1 MVRGRSKKVHI
12 NFQLLLGEK
21 KMLAKKCFL
30 MGIFILLSV
39 NLAIADPPAVHP
51 TTGDPLLIDCLWG
64 TPDAID
70 GDLSDWNLEAMIPAV
85 LDVEKQLFQGQV
97 SWDSPED
104 CSGEFYLLWDDV
116 NIYMAVVVKDDT
128 LSMDKTGGNIWNA
141 DCVEIFFSTT
151 NAVEG
156 HDEHYQYGFNFKEQ
170 KWNWC
175 NMDGAGQTEPVYM
188 QVASTE
194 TADGYICEVAIPY
207 GQMPS
212 LDFSVGNII
221 GFHPVLD
228 DTDNG
233 NRELQMTWT
242 GRTAHDQS
250 LGFGHI
256 VLSDALESPDA
267 IYKQMCDL
275 YTLAV
280 ETGDLDLYVANYTD
294 DAVQIPPDAPVRIG
308 SGQIRAAIEPA
319 LTSFNIVC
327 PIYPQEATVIGNW
340 VFGRCDWILSLTP
353 KEGGATTIF
362 NGRSIDI
369 LKRQPDGSWK
379 FYMSCW
385 NYDGPPTVVE

>member
-1 MVRGRSKKVHI
+1 
-12 NFQLLLGEK
+12 
-21 KMLAKKCFL
+21 MLVKKCFL
-30 MGIFILLSV
+30 MVIFILLSV
-39 NLAIADPPAVHP
+39 SLTIADPPAVHP
-51 TTGDPLLIDCLWG
+51 TTGEPLVIDCLWG

-70 GDLSDWNLEAMIPAV
+70 GDLSDWNLEAMTPVV
-85 LDVEKQLFQGQV
+85 LDVVEQSFSWQG
-97 SWDSPED
+97 SWDGPED

-116 NIYMAVVVKDDT
+116 NIYMAVVVKDDV
-128 LSMDKTGGNIWNA
+128 LSMNKSDGDIWNA

-156 HDEHYQYGFNFKEQ
+156 HDEHYQYGFDFKEQ

-175 NMDGAGQTEPVYM
+175 NMDGSGGLKPDYL
-188 QVASTE
+188 QVASAE
-194 TADGYICEVAIPY
+194 TADGYICEAAIPY

-221 GFHPVLD
+221 GFLPVLE
-228 DTDNG
+228 DTDND
-233 NRELQMTWT
+233 NRELQMTWN
-242 GRTAHDQS
+242 GRFAHDQS

-256 VLSDALESPDA
+256 VLLDAPDSPDA

-308 SGQIRAAIEPA
+308 SEQIQAAIEPA
-319 LTSFNIVC
+319 LTQFNIVC
-327 PIYPQEATVIGNW
+327 PIFPQEATVSGNW
-340 VFGRCDWILSLTP
+340 VFGRCDWYLFLTP
-353 KEGGATTIF
+353 KEGGPTTTF

-369 LKRQPDGSWK
+369 LKKQSDGSWK

-385 NYDGPPTVVE
+385 NYSGPPIVEE